1 MTSLVAS
8 TAHVVA
14 LVEVEVEV
22 EALVVVPAGGADR
35 PHQRL
40 GWAGVGARG
49 APLPQNMIEPVPGRR
64 RPRICP

>member
-14 LVEVEVEV
+14 LVEVEVEA
-22 EALVVVPAGGADR
+22 EVVGVPGADR

-40 GWAGVGARG
+40 GWAGVEARG
-49 APLPQNMIEPVPGRR
+49 APLPPNMIEPVPGRR
-64 RPRICP
+64 RPRLCP